1 MATISTV
8 KGREIIDSRG
18 NPTLE
23 VDVILSDGTFGN
35 GAAPSG
41 ASTGRHEALELRDN
55 DPSRFKGKGVLKAIE
70 NVNEKIFPA
79 LKGVDPYYQNKID
92 SILMELDGT
101 PNKSNLGANTTLAV
115 SLGSSKAA
123 AATKNVPLYQHL
135 NDGREFIIPVPLLN
149 IINGGEHAKNST
161 DIQEF
166 MAVPAGF
173 KKFRHAI
180 QAGCEVY
187 HSLYSLLASKDLG
200 TTVGDEGGFAPS
212 LGSNKEALELIVD
225 AIEKAGYTPGKE
237 FFIAIDT
244 AATELFNSK
253 DKTYNLKREG
263 KSVKAEKFCSIYDS
277 WVTDYPLISIE
288 DGLSEDE
295 WEEWR
300 NMNIKLGSKV
310 QLVGDD
316 LLTTNVDRIKK
327 AVDLDCANSVL
338 IKPNQIGTVTETQQA
353 METAHS
359 SGWSNVI
366 SHRSGETEDTYI
378 ADLAVGMSAGQIKT
392 GAPARGERTA
402 KYNRLIRIEEALAEN
417 CRYGGEQVYEKFL
430 H

>member
-1 MATISTV
+1 MATISQV

-41 ASTGRHEALELRDN
+41 ASTGRYEALELRDN

-70 NVNEKIFPA
+70 NVNEKIFHA
-79 LKGVDPYYQNKID
+79 LKGVDPYDQNKID

-101 PNKSNLGANTTLAV
+101 PNKSNLGANATLAV

-187 HSLYSLLASKDLG
+187 HSLYSLLASKGLG
-200 TTVGDEGGFAPS
+200 TTVGDEGGFAPD
-212 LGSNKEALELIVD
+212 LASNEEAGEVVLT
-225 AIEKAGYTPGKE
+225 AIERAGYRPGE
-237 FFIAIDT
+237 DVMLAIDA
-244 AATELFNSK
+244 AATEL
-253 DKTYNLKREG
+253 Y
-263 KSVKAEKFCSIYDS
+263 
-277 WVTDYPLISIE
+277 E
-288 DGLSEDE
+288 DGEYVFRWSTAERRDAKAMIE
-295 WEEWR
+295 FWEEWTLKYPIR
-300 NMNIKLGSKV
+300 SLEDPLDENDWAGWKALTDRVGKRLQI
-310 QLVGDD
+310 VGDD
-316 LLTTNVDRIKK
+316 LFVTNPERLARGIR
-327 AVDLDCANSVL
+327 AGAANAILV
-338 IKPNQIGTVTETQQA
+338 KPNQIGTLTETLEA
-353 METAHS
+353 MRLAEEAGYRS
-359 SGWSNVI
+359 VV
-366 SHRSGETEDTYI
+366 SHRSGETEDTFI
-378 ADLAVGMSAGQIKT
+378 ADLAVAMGAGQIKT
-392 GAPARGERTA
+392 GSASRTDRVA
-402 KYNRLIRIEEALAEN
+402 KYNELLRIEEELGELGRYPGKALWD
-417 CRYGGEQVYEKFL
+417 G
-430 H
+430 